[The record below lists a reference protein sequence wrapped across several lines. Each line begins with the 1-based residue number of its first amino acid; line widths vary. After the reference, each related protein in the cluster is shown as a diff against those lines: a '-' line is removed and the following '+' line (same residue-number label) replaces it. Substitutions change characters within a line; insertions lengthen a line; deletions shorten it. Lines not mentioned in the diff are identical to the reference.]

1 MIYIYTLFF
10 ILLFIYGIRILFREC
25 FANLF
30 GVRTNFNQGV
40 GVVGGWALI
49 YVRLLSICA
58 LFSIMIGLWAWKD
71 DIFNLWKLFDNSEK
85 LVWGK
90 CLCRIV
96 IIGILIINGGCNI
109 KRILIHLKT
118 EVIKN
123 KFAQSILTN
132 GRGVVLTLMIST
144 VFDIYLLQAIL
155 CVMTGN
161 IHPAV
166 LNAWKAGIVGKVILI
181 AFEKLFYSEKICIYQ
196 NGTVTYSTL
205 LKRGYGNKLYFE
217 KDYKKENKARLYVD
231 GEEVLETAFFNIDQ
245 LLENYGKKNDEE
257 VKSDAKVTGKK
268 IHYMKS
274 TKRNER
280 TCRTIAISVGAALVL
295 LGVLFYVFLQVK
307 L

>member
-10 ILLFIYGIRILFREC
+10 ILLFTYGIRILFREC

-96 IIGILIINGGCNI
+96 IIGILIINVGCNI

-123 KFAQSILTN
+123 EFACSKYISKTVLIVKVNTTPRPFVNIL
-132 GRGVVLTLMIST
+132 
-144 VFDIYLLQAIL
+144 
-155 CVMTGN
+155 
-161 IHPAV
+161 
-166 LNAWKAGIVGKVILI
+166 
-181 AFEKLFYSEKICIYQ
+181 
-196 NGTVTYSTL
+196 
-205 LKRGYGNKLYFE
+205 
-217 KDYKKENKARLYVD
+217 
-231 GEEVLETAFFNIDQ
+231 
-245 LLENYGKKNDEE
+245 
-257 VKSDAKVTGKK
+257 
-268 IHYMKS
+268 
-274 TKRNER
+274 
-280 TCRTIAISVGAALVL
+280 
-295 LGVLFYVFLQVK
+295 
-307 L
+307 